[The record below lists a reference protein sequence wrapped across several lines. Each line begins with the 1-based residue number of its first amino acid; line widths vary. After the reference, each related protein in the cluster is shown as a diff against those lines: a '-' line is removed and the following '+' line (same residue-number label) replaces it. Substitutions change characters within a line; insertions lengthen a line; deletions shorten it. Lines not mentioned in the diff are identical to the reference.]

1 MSQLAFDAIFE
12 ACCVSLEQ
20 GASLEEAL
28 AGHPELKNRPQ
39 EAAELREAL
48 ETVAMVATL
57 RQPPPPAPRL
67 QGEIRDRFLAEVA
80 RSPAPA
86 PVRTTATPRPTQA
99 PTSTRRQ
106 PARPG
111 WGERLRQAFL
121 APRPLAPAWGSA
133 LIILAL
139 AAFSLGTLSV
149 AEAALPGDG
158 LYGIKRLGRQVD
170 EALQLALHPGQA
182 DQIQRSFDEER
193 VREVN
198 KALELQRSTFID
210 VEGVIVA
217 VYRNE
222 HVIIIDQGLEVD
234 VPADLWDDALMRSL
248 LVRVKG
254 TTDPERGRA
263 YATFLQILR
272 VDKFEYGLSPQA
284 TPTLRPTP
292 TLAAGK
298 TPAPRPTRKPTA
310 TRRPA
315 TRTPRPTNTPQQTA
329 TATAT
334 AASPTATP
342 PITATATWTSTP
354 SGFPGELTPTV
365 TPAATETPAAPDATA
380 TETPTAPDATA
391 TETPTAPDAT
401 ATETP
406 TPIDVTATPTSAQT
420 PTPTV
425 VDDTATPTAEAG
437 TDVPTETPLPPTET
451 PLPPTETPAPT
462 PTLALD
468 PTAEPAVDRLPQ
480 TLSWVPIQ
488 PRWYFSLH
496 LAWTTHHN

>member
-1 MSQLAFDAIFE
+1 MSQLAFEAVFE
-12 ACCVSLEQ
+12 ACCASLEQ

-28 AGHPELKNRPQ
+28 ASHPELKNYPQ

-57 RQPPPPAPRL
+57 RKPPPLAPRL

-86 PVRTTATPRPTQA
+86 PVRTTATPRPNQA

-106 PARPG
+106 PARPSW
-111 WGERLRQAFL
+111 WGRLRQASL
-121 APRPLAPAWGSA
+121 APRPLGLAWSSA

-139 AAFSLGTLSV
+139 VAFSLGTLSV

-158 LYGIKRLGRQVD
+158 LYNIKKLGRQVD
-170 EALQLALHPGQA
+170 EALQMALHPGQA

-198 KALELQRSTFID
+198 KALELKRSTFID

-217 VYRNE
+217 VHRNE

-254 TTDPERGRA
+254 TTDPDRGRA
-263 YATFLQILR
+263 SATYLQILR

-329 TATAT
+329 TATSS
-334 AASPTATP
+334 AASPTVTTTPAVSATTT
-342 PITATATWTSTP
+342 ITATATWTSTP

-365 TPAATETPAAPDATA
+365 TPAATETPVAPPTA
-380 TETPTAPDATA
+380 TETPVAPDG
-391 TETPTAPDAT
+391 T

-406 TPIDVTATPTSAQT
+406 TPTDVTATPTSEQT

-425 VDDTATPTAEAG
+425 VDDTATPTAQAV

-451 PLPPTETPAPT
+451 PAPPTETPAPT

-468 PTAEPAVDRLPQ
+468 PTAEPVVGRLTQ
-480 TLSWVPIQ
+480 TLSWVPTH

-496 LAWTTHHN
+496 FAWATHHN